1 MMQGFVPNV
10 PAVVS
15 SDAEVT
21 EVTCVAPSSEGG
33 DELLVLAS
41 DGLWDVMGNKDV
53 VDFVRSRIRDDKDSK
68 VGRDTALLSRSPF
81 CADGDMALTASC
93 CCARLR

>member
-68 VGRDTALLSRSPF
+68 VGTHSPTLLSQPPR
-81 CADGDMALTASC
+81 C
-93 CCARLR
+93 

>member
-1 MMQGFVPNV
+1 MLSQGYVDGVPG
-10 PAVVS
+10 VVC

-21 EVTCVAPSSEGG
+21 DITCVAPTNARDTG

-53 VDFVRSRIRDDKDSK
+53 VDFIRQRIQDDRSNK
-68 VGRDTALLSRSPF
+68 VGEGTERGEG
-81 CADGDMALTASC
+81 GDRKSVV
-93 CCARLR
+93 